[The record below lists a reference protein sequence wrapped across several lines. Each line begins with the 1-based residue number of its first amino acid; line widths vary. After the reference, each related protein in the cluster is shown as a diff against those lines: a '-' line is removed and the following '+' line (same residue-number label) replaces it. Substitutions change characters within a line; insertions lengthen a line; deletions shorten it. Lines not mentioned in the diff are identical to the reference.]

1 MTGRLGGGRRGVRG
15 AGEGRSRVSGRGG
28 RRGGG
33 RRAGAAAARARGR
46 ARGREGSAGAGQR
59 DVREAWTGAGGCGR
73 AGAGAWRGRVRAAR
87 DPGRGVCSTARECSA
102 GSGRATRTGRASP
115 AARALQNRLIIGP
128 WPHIILGVVGRGRH
142 VRDLPWCPP
151 RGARND
157 PGGSW
162 VGVLHQL
169 RFLHKT
175 RSNSI
180 AQNSI
185 RSSSLPRPVPVPSI
199 AVRVYADEFCACLSL
214 LSLVSQ
220 SPVNPPAAIFRR
232 HGGLPEGGSS
242 WRPTVGGGQCP
253 TRTPRLRPS

>member
-1 MTGRLGGGRRGVRG
+1 MAKSHRGF
-15 AGEGRSRVSGRGG
+15 
-28 RRGGG
+28 
-33 RRAGAAAARARGR
+33 AARALERACGGGFAGR
-46 ARGREGSAGAGQR
+46 AGGVDGCRR
-59 DVREAWTGAGGCGR
+59 VRA

-87 DPGRGVCSTARECSA
+87 DPNRGMCSTARACSA

-128 WPHIILGVVGRGRH
+128 WSHIILGVVGRGRH

-169 RFLHKT
+169 RYLHKT

-185 RSSSLPRPVPVPSI
+185 RSSSLPRPGPVPSV
-199 AVRVYADEFCACLSL
+199 AVRDYADEFLCVFVALESG
-214 LSLVSQ
+214 V
-220 SPVNPPAAIFRR
+220 
-232 HGGLPEGGSS
+232 PESG
-242 WRPTVGGGQCP
+242 
-253 TRTPRLRPS
+253 

>member
-1 MTGRLGGGRRGVRG
+1 MAKSHG
-15 AGEGRSRVSGRGG
+15 AL
-28 RRGGG
+28 
-33 RRAGAAAARARGR
+33 RRARWG
-46 ARGREGSAGAGQR
+46 GSAGAGQR
-59 DVREAWTGAGGCGR
+59 DARAAWTGAGGCGW

-87 DPGRGVCSTARECSA
+87 DPNRGMCSTARACSA

-128 WPHIILGVVGRGRH
+128 WSHIILGVVGRGRH

-169 RFLHKT
+169 RYLHKT
-175 RSNSI
+175 RPNSI

-185 RSSSLPRPVPVPSI
+185 RSSPLPRPGPVPSV
-199 AVRVYADEFCACLSL
+199 AVRDYADEFLCVFVA
-214 LSLVSQ
+214 LV
-220 SPVNPPAAIFRR
+220 PVRCN
-232 HGGLPEGGSS
+232 
-242 WRPTVGGGQCP
+242 
-253 TRTPRLRPS
+253 